1 MISKY
6 VVPALALLVMVGC
19 SDAPIAPRTQITI
32 EQLPAAELD
41 ALHRQEQA
49 ELARIEDRRAASDA
63 ILDSLQ
69 GAWQSMAMG
78 WGQRGRLLVCSPRDY
93 DGAVRIIGPEG
104 GEIVSGNAR
113 LRIPPG
119 ALDRPTVITVETPVA
134 YTVVAEFRPH
144 GLQFRERPVLSMNYA
159 HCLRPKWMRESVAYL
174 DENDGVVEWPESR
187 DRSGSDEVDAL
198 LNHFS
203 RYAVAF

>member
-1 MISKY
+1 MKY
-6 VVPALALLVMVGC
+6 LVPAFVMLVLAGC

-32 EQLPAAELD
+32 EQLPAAELA
-41 ALHRQEQA
+41 ALQQQEQA
-49 ELARIEDRRAASDA
+49 ELVRIDDRRAASDG

-69 GAWQSMAMG
+69 GAWQSLAKS
-78 WGQRGRLLVCSPRDY
+78 WGQQERLLVCTPRGY

-104 GEIVSGNAR
+104 GEIISGIAR

-134 YTVVAEFRPH
+134 FTVVAEFRPH
-144 GLQFRERPVLSMNYA
+144 GLQFRERPVLSINYA
-159 HCLRPKWMRESVAYL
+159 HCMRPKWMKESVAYL
-174 DENDGVVEWPESR
+174 DENDDVLEWPESR
-187 DRSGSDEVDAL
+187 DRSESDEVDAL